1 MAGQI
6 ATFDKQRLKSRPAT
20 LSHDDI
26 CAVERAICVKWAS
39 RRPEPC
45 PPTEKGSN
53 RRAAPWNSAT

>member
-26 CAVERAICVKWAS
+26 CAVERAICVQVGITPS
-39 RRPEPC
+39 
-45 PPTEKGSN
+45 
-53 RRAAPWNSAT
+53 